1 MLDIKR
7 QKMKI
12 PFSLP
17 LLDSLVEKELLSTLY
32 ETGWITSGPKT
43 KEFEDEITNL
53 CQSNYTVCVNSWT
66 SGALLLFRWL
76 GFGPEDEVIVPAYTY
91 AATALSVINS
101 GVKCVYVDVND
112 DFTIDVDMIASKINS
127 NTKAIMPVDLGGFPA
142 DYKKLLELLDSKKVK
157 SIFNPKTDFQK
168 SIGRP
173 LIIADAA
180 HSIGA
185 LIDGLPASN
194 FADFSIFSFHSV
206 KNITTGEGGAITFK
220 LFGKEQDLEIYRQ
233 IKILSLNGQTKTA
246 FEKNQPG
253 SWRYDI
259 IDCGLK
265 VNLPDINAAIGL
277 SQIRRYKNE
286 LLVER
291 ENIFNYYNSYFKDK
305 DWAILPPIEIEGR
318 KSSFHIYLL
327 RIKGFDE
334 YQRDAVITNLGHNGV
349 GVNVHY
355 IPLPMLTYF
364 KKIGLK
370 IDDFKNSYKLYMN
383 EISLPVYNGLGLDS
397 LKLICEKLSEE
408 VEKSIINIK

>member
-1 MLDIKR
+1 
-7 QKMKI
+7 MKI

-17 LLDSLVEKELLSTLY
+17 LIDNLVEKEVLSTLN

-43 KEFEDEITNL
+43 KEFEDQISELCDTN
-53 CQSNYTVCVNSWT
+53 NTVCVNSWT

-76 GFGPEDEVIVPAYTY
+76 GLGPEDEVIVPTYTY

-101 GVKCVYVDVND
+101 GVKCVYVDVCD
-112 DFTIDVDMIASKINS
+112 DFTIDMDLVTSKINK

-142 DYKKLLELLDSKKVK
+142 DYKKLLKLLESDKVK
-157 SIFNPKTDFQK
+157 SLFSPSTEFQK
-168 SIGRP
+168 TIGRP

-185 LIDGLPASN
+185 LIDGVPAAN
-194 FADFSIFSFHSV
+194 FTDFSIFSFHSV

-220 LFGKEQDLEIYRQ
+220 LFDKDKDLEIYKQ
-233 IKILSLNGQTKTA
+233 LKILSLNGQTKTA

-253 SWRYDI
+253 SWKYDI
-259 IDCGLK
+259 VECGLK

-277 SQIRRYKNE
+277 SQIRRYKDI
-286 LLVER
+286 LLIER
-291 ENIFNYYNSYFKDK
+291 EKIFEYYTTYFENK
-305 DWAILPPIEIEGR
+305 DWAILPPVEIDGR

-334 YQRDAVITNLGHNGV
+334 AQRDTVITSLGHKGI
-349 GVNVHY
+349 GLNVHY

-364 KKIGLK
+364 KNTGLN
-370 IDDFKNSYKLYMN
+370 IQDFENSYKLYRN
-383 EISLPVYNGLGLDS
+383 EISLPVYNGLSLDN

-408 VEKSIINIK
+408 VEKQIITIS

>member
-1 MLDIKR
+1 
-7 QKMKI
+7 MKI

-17 LLDSLVEKELLSTLY
+17 LIDSLVEKEILSTLY

-43 KEFEDEITNL
+43 KEFEEKITEL
-53 CQSNYTVCVNSWT
+53 CETNYTVCVNSWT

-76 GFGPEDEVIVPAYTY
+76 GLEPDDEVIVPTYTY

-112 DFTIDVDMIASKINS
+112 DFTIDIEAVASKINK

-142 DYKKLLELLDSKKVK
+142 DYKKLKNLLESEKIK
-157 SIFNPKTDFQK
+157 SLFNPISDFQK
-168 SIGRP
+168 VIGRP

-185 LIDGLPASN
+185 LIDGVPASN

-206 KNITTGEGGAITFK
+206 KNITTGEGGALTYKIFD
-220 LFGKEQDLEIYRQ
+220 KEQDLEIYKQ
-233 IKILSLNGQTKTA
+233 LKILSLNGQTKTA

-253 SWRYDI
+253 AWRYDI
-259 IDCGLK
+259 VDCGIK

-277 SQIRRYKNE
+277 AQIKRYKDE

-291 ENIFNYYNSYFKDK
+291 EKIFEYYNSFFKDK
-305 DWAILPPIEIEGR
+305 SWAILPPTEMDGR

-327 RIKGFDE
+327 RINGFDE
-334 YQRDAVITNLGHNGV
+334 NDRDAVITNLGHSGI

-364 KKIGLK
+364 KNIGLK
-370 IDDFKNSYKLYMN
+370 IENYKNSFELYQN
-383 EISLPVYNGLGLDS
+383 EITLPVYNGLKHDD

-408 VEKSIINIK
+408 VEKTMFIK

>member
-1 MLDIKR
+1 
-7 QKMKI
+7 MKI

-17 LLDSLVEKELLSTLY
+17 LIDSLVEKEILSTLY

-43 KEFEDEITNL
+43 KEFEEKITEL
-53 CQSNYTVCVNSWT
+53 CETNFTVCVNSWT

-76 GFGPEDEVIVPAYTY
+76 GLGPDDEVIVPTYTY

-101 GVKCVYVDVND
+101 GVKCVYVDVKD
-112 DFTIDVDMIASKINS
+112 DFTIDIEAVASKINK

-142 DYKKLLELLDSKKVK
+142 DYKKLKNLLESEKIK
-157 SIFNPKTDFQK
+157 SIFNPTSDFQK
-168 SIGRP
+168 VIGRP

-185 LIDGLPASN
+185 LIDGVPASN

-206 KNITTGEGGAITFK
+206 KNITTGEGGAITYKIFD
-220 LFGKEQDLEIYRQ
+220 KEQDLEIYKQ
-233 IKILSLNGQTKTA
+233 LKVLSLNGQTKTA

-253 SWRYDI
+253 AWKYDI
-259 IDCGLK
+259 VDCGIK

-277 SQIRRYKNE
+277 AQIKRYKDE

-291 ENIFNYYNSYFKDK
+291 EKIFEYYNSFFKDK
-305 DWAILPPIEIEGR
+305 SWAILPPTEMDGR

-327 RIKGFDE
+327 RINGFDE
-334 YQRDAVITNLGHNGV
+334 NDRDAIITNLGHSGI

-364 KKIGLK
+364 KNIGLK
-370 IDDFKNSYKLYMN
+370 IENYKNSFKLYQN
-383 EISLPVYNGLGLDS
+383 EITLPVYNGLKHDD

-408 VEKSIINIK
+408 VEKIMFIK